1 MNKHQIWKP
10 SILDETCR
18 RMVIST
24 SWVYRIHLE
33 EQRLRDSIQK
43 LLSIYPILG
52 GRVNND
58 DVIFPSGDI
67 HFEYLHRKGSA
78 ENLIGKNTLSKKYEA
93 KFDLKKMLKGCFPLV
108 SIKITGLAGGS
119 ILSIS
124 ASHLLMDGRCFYRI
138 TNTLMSIYSGEIPDA
153 DIVFDDSVIP
163 QINLPDSLDTS
174 MFYPIPKTALLSV
187 IWKKFYKPRKKR
199 ILIKNDEIMKIK
211 NKAGVSRTAVL
222 SAMVYEIMGRKA
234 ISIVQTADHRRHV
247 EAISPNYGGNAA
259 STLFPIDLIAD
270 LSAEEAARIIDD
282 GIKRYMKDDEKHFP
296 EYLYLLRNKLP
307 YLPFPLGDA
316 WKRNPDCIICNS
328 FISFGIYDEMAAGG
342 AVPAY
347 AFPPDLPDPVRFFP
361 APPEEDGIYI
371 LLNL

>member
-1 MNKHQIWKP
+1 MNKQHIWKP

-24 SWVYRIHLE
+24 SWIYGIHLD
-33 EQRLRDSIQK
+33 EQRFRDAIQK

-58 DVIFPSGDI
+58 NVIFPSCDI

-78 ENLIGKNTLSKKYEA
+78 ENLIGKNTLPKKYEA
-93 KFDLKKMLKGCFPLV
+93 KLDLKKTLKGRFPLV
-108 SIKITGLAGGS
+108 SIKVTDLADGS
-119 ILSIS
+119 VLSIK
-124 ASHLLMDGRCFYRI
+124 ASHLLMDGRCFYHI
-138 TNTLMSIYSGEIPDA
+138 ANTLMALYSGETPDA

-187 IWKKFYKPRKKR
+187 IWKKFHKSRKQM
-199 ILIKNDEIMKIK
+199 ILVTKDEIMRIK

-234 ISIVQTADHRRHV
+234 ISIVQTADHRGHIK
-247 EAISPNYGGNAA
+247 AIPLSYGGNAA
-259 STLFPIDLIAD
+259 STLSPISLSAD
-270 LSAEEAARIIDD
+270 LPTEEAAKIIDD
-282 GIKRYMKDDEKHFP
+282 GIQWNLKDDEKYFP

-316 WKRNPDCIICNS
+316 WKRNPACIICNS
-328 FISFGIYDEMAAGG
+328 FISFGIYDEMAADGN
-342 AVPAY
+342 VPAY

-361 APPEEDGIYI
+361 AQPEKDGIYI
-371 LLNL
+371 MLNL

>member
-1 MNKHQIWKP
+1 
-10 SILDETCR
+10 
-18 RMVIST
+18 MVIST

-52 GRVNND
+52 GRVNNGN
-58 DVIFPSGDI
+58 VIFPSGDI

-78 ENLIGKNTLSKKYEA
+78 ENLIGKNTLPKKYEA
-93 KFDLKKMLKGCFPLV
+93 KFDLKKMLKGRFPFV
-108 SIKITGLAGGS
+108 SIKVTDLENGS
-119 ILSIS
+119 ILSIK
-124 ASHLLMDGRCFYRI
+124 ATHLLMDGRCFYHI
-138 TNTLMSIYSGEIPDA
+138 VNTLMTIYSRETPDA
-153 DIVFDDSVIP
+153 DIIFDDSVVP
-163 QINLPDSLDTS
+163 QIQIPDSLETS

-187 IWKKFYKPRKKR
+187 IWKKLYKPRKQR
-199 ILIKNDEIMKIK
+199 ILITNDKIMKIK

-234 ISIVQTADHRRHV
+234 ISIVQTADHRGHIK
-247 EAISPNYGGNAA
+247 AIPLSYGGNAA
-259 STLFPIDLIAD
+259 STLSPINLIAD
-270 LSAEEAARIIDD
+270 LPKEEAARIIDA
-282 GIKRYMKDDEKHFP
+282 GIQRNLKDDEKYFP
-296 EYLYLLRNKLP
+296 EYLYLLKNKLP

-342 AVPAY
+342 TVPTY
-347 AFPPDLPDPVRFFP
+347 AFPPDLPDPIRFFP
-361 APPEEDGIYI
+361 APSEENGIYI

>member
-1 MNKHQIWKP
+1 MI
-10 SILDETCR
+10 
-18 RMVIST
+18 IST

-58 DVIFPSGDI
+58 NVIFPSGDI
-67 HFEYLHRKGSA
+67 LFSYSESKGFID
-78 ENLIGKNTLSKKYEA
+78 NLIGRNKLPNKYEA
-93 KFDLKKMLKGCFPLV
+93 KFDLKKMLRGRFPLV
-108 SIKITGLAGGS
+108 SIKVTDLEDGS
-119 ILSIS
+119 VLSIKV
-124 ASHLLMDGRCFYRI
+124 SHLPMDGRCFYHI
-138 TNTLMSIYSGEIPDA
+138 ANTLMALYSGKTPAA

-187 IWKKFYKPRKKR
+187 IWKKFHKTRKQR
-199 ILIKNDEIMKIK
+199 ILITNDEIMRIK
-211 NKAGVSRTAVL
+211 DTAGISRTAAL

-234 ISIVQTADHRRHV
+234 ISIVQTADHRGHV
-247 EAISPNYGGNAA
+247 KAIPLSYGGNAA
-259 STLFPIDLIAD
+259 STIPPINLIAD
-270 LSAEEAARIIDD
+270 LPTKEAARIIDD
-282 GIKRYMKDDEKHFP
+282 GIKRYLKDDEKYFS
-296 EYLYLLRNKLP
+296 EYLYFLKEKLP

-328 FISFGIYDEMAAGG
+328 FISFGIYDEMAADGN
-342 AVPAY
+342 VPACV
-347 AFPPDLPDPVRFFP
+347 FPPDLPDPIRFFP
-361 APPEEDGIYI
+361 APPKEDGIYI

>member
-1 MNKHQIWKP
+1 MNKQQIWKP

-52 GRVNND
+52 GRVNNRN
-58 DVIFPSGDI
+58 VIFSSDDI
-67 HFEYLHRKGSA
+67 HFEYLHRRGSA
-78 ENLIGKNTLSKKYEA
+78 ENLIGKNTLPEKYEA
-93 KFDLKKMLKGCFPLV
+93 KFDLKKMLKGSFPLV
-108 SIKITGLAGGS
+108 SIKVTDLENGS
-119 ILSIS
+119 VLSFK
-124 ASHLLMDGRCFYRI
+124 ASHLLLDGRCFYHI
-138 TNTLMSIYSGEIPDA
+138 ANALMALYSGETPDA
-153 DIVFDDSVIP
+153 DILFDDSVILR
-163 QINLPDSLDTS
+163 INLPDSLDTS
-174 MFYPIPKTALLSV
+174 KFYPIPKTALLSV
-187 IWKKFYKPRKKR
+187 IWKKFHKTRKQR
-199 ILIKNDEIMKIK
+199 ILITNDEIMRIK
-211 NKAGVSRTAVL
+211 NKTGASRTAVL

-234 ISIVQTADHRRHV
+234 ISIVQTADHRGHV
-247 EAISPNYGGNAA
+247 KAIPLSYGGNAA
-259 STLFPIDLIAD
+259 STLSPIS
-270 LSAEEAARIIDD
+270 LSADIQTEEAAKIIDD
-282 GIKRYMKDDEKHFP
+282 GIKRYLNDDEKYFP
-296 EYLYLLRNKLP
+296 EYIYLLKNKLP

-342 AVPAY
+342 TVPAY
-347 AFPPDLPDPVRFFP
+347 ALPPALPDPVRFFP

>member
-1 MNKHQIWKP
+1 MNKQHIWKP

-18 RMVIST
+18 CMIIST

-58 DVIFPSGDI
+58 NVIFPSGDI

-78 ENLIGKNTLSKKYEA
+78 ENLIGKNTLPKKYEA
-93 KFDLKKMLKGCFPLV
+93 NFDFKKMLKGRFPLV
-108 SIKITGLAGGS
+108 SIKVTDLENGS
-119 ILSIS
+119 VLSIK
-124 ASHLLMDGRCFYRI
+124 AAHLLMDGRCFYHI
-138 TNTLMSIYSGEIPDA
+138 ANALMAMYSGETPAA

-174 MFYPIPKTALLSV
+174 KFYPIPKTALLSV
-187 IWKKFYKPRKKR
+187 IWKKFHKTRKQR
-199 ILIKNDEIMKIK
+199 ILITNDEIMRIK

-222 SAMVYEIMGRKA
+222 SAMVYEIMGRKT
-234 ISIVQTADHRRHV
+234 ITIVQTADHRGHV
-247 EAISPNYGGNAA
+247 KAIPLSYGGNAA
-259 STLFPIDLIAD
+259 STLSPISLIGD
-270 LSAEEAARIIDD
+270 LSTEEAARIIDD
-282 GIKRYMKDDEKHFP
+282 GIQKNLKDDEKYFP

-328 FISFGIYDEMAAGG
+328 FISFGIYDEMSAGG

-347 AFPPDLPDPVRFFP
+347 AFPPALPDPIRFFP
-361 APPEEDGIYI
+361 ALPEENGIYI

>member
-1 MNKHQIWKP
+1 
-10 SILDETCR
+10 
-18 RMVIST
+18 MVIST
-24 SWVYRIHLE
+24 SWIYGIHLD
-33 EQRLRDSIQK
+33 EQRFRDAIQK

-58 DVIFPSGDI
+58 NVIFPSCDI

-78 ENLIGKNTLSKKYEA
+78 ENLIGKNTLPKKYEA
-93 KFDLKKMLKGCFPLV
+93 KLDLKKTLKGRFPLV
-108 SIKITGLAGGS
+108 SIKVTDLADGS
-119 ILSIS
+119 VLSIK
-124 ASHLLMDGRCFYRI
+124 ASHLLMDGRCFYHI
-138 TNTLMSIYSGEIPDA
+138 ANTLMALYSGETPDA

-187 IWKKFYKPRKKR
+187 IWKKFHKSRKQM
-199 ILIKNDEIMKIK
+199 ILVTKDEIMRIK

-234 ISIVQTADHRRHV
+234 ISIVQTADHRGHIK
-247 EAISPNYGGNAA
+247 AIPLSYGGNAA
-259 STLFPIDLIAD
+259 STLSPISLSAD
-270 LSAEEAARIIDD
+270 LPTEEAAKIIDD
-282 GIKRYMKDDEKHFP
+282 GIQWNLKDDEKYFP

-328 FISFGIYDEMAAGG
+328 FISFGIYDEMAADGN
-342 AVPAY
+342 VPAY

-361 APPEEDGIYI
+361 AQPEKDGIYI
-371 LLNL
+371 MLNL

>member
-1 MNKHQIWKP
+1 MI
-10 SILDETCR
+10 
-18 RMVIST
+18 IST

-58 DVIFPSGDI
+58 NVIFPSSDI
-67 HFEYLHRKGSA
+67 QFEYLHRKGSS
-78 ENLIGKNTLSKKYEA
+78 ENLVGKNTLPKKYEA
-93 KFDLKKMLKGCFPLV
+93 KFDLKKMLKGRFPLV
-108 SIKITGLAGGS
+108 SIKITDLLDGS
-119 ILSIS
+119 VLSIK
-124 ASHLLMDGRCFYRI
+124 ASHLLMDGRCFYHI
-138 TNTLMSIYSGEIPDA
+138 VNTLMAIYSGEIPDA
-153 DIVFDDSVIP
+153 DISFDDSVIP
-163 QINLPDSLDTS
+163 QINLPSSLDTS

-187 IWKKFYKPRKKR
+187 IWKKLYKPRKQR
-199 ILIKNDEIMKIK
+199 ILITNDEIMRIK

-234 ISIVQTADHRRHV
+234 ISIVQTADHRGHV
-247 EAISPNYGGNAA
+247 KAIPLSYGGNAA
-259 STLFPIDLIAD
+259 STLSPIS
-270 LSAEEAARIIDD
+270 LSADIQTEEAAKIIDD
-282 GIKRYMKDDEKHFP
+282 GIKRYLNDDEKYFP
-296 EYLYLLRNKLP
+296 EYIYLLKNKLP

-342 AVPAY
+342 TVPAY
-347 AFPPDLPDPVRFFP
+347 AFPPDLPDPIRFFP